1 MTFNKSLNKNLIKY
15 ISKSL
20 EKSKRLFGNVFVS
33 LICVLLLFAFAGCG
47 KSELEVKT
55 IGESLD
61 QDSDQNSEQVTGI
74 ETSDKSEEDKSE
86 ESESLG
92 TASDSKEKGSEVGES
107 KDKDSG
113 DKTTIC
119 VYVCGAVAQEGVYE
133 LPDGSRLAD
142 ALESAGGYAENAV
155 HGYLNLAEPLVDG
168 ERIYFPYLDEEESLD
183 MASGADSGFD
193 SNTDSKFESKSDL
206 QPEIEAKSG
215 DHSESGSG
223 LVNINTAGADELKTL
238 SGIGD
243 SRAADIIAYREANG
257 SFGSIEDIMNVSGI
271 GESIFNKI
279 KPYITVE

>member
-1 MTFNKSLNKNLIKY
+1 MTFNKNLIKY

-33 LICVLLLFAFAGCG
+33 LICVLLIFAFAGCG

-74 ETSDKSEEDKSE
+74 EPSDKSE

-92 TASDSKEKGSEVGES
+92 TASDSKEKESKVGES

-133 LPDGSRLAD
+133 LPDGARLAD
-142 ALESAGGYAENAV
+142 TLESAGGYAENAV

-183 MASGADSGFD
+183 MA
-193 SNTDSKFESKSDL
+193 
-206 QPEIEAKSG
+206 SG

-271 GESIFNKI
+271 GKSIFNKI

>member
-1 MTFNKSLNKNLIKY
+1 M
-15 ISKSL
+15 
-20 EKSKRLFGNVFVS
+20 
-33 LICVLLLFAFAGCG
+33 
-47 KSELEVKT
+47 
-55 IGESLD
+55 
-61 QDSDQNSEQVTGI
+61 
-74 ETSDKSEEDKSE
+74 
-86 ESESLG
+86 
-92 TASDSKEKGSEVGES
+92 
-107 KDKDSG
+107 
-113 DKTTIC
+113 
-119 VYVCGAVAQEGVYE
+119 
-133 LPDGSRLAD
+133 
-142 ALESAGGYAENAV
+142 ESAGGYAENAV
-155 HGYLNLAEPLVDG
+155 HGYLNLAETLVDG

-193 SNTDSKFESKSDL
+193 SKTDSKTDSKSDLETDLETDL

>member
-74 ETSDKSEEDKSE
+74 EPSDKSEEDKSE
-86 ESESLG
+86 KKDFAEESEESESLG
-92 TASDSKEKGSEVGES
+92 IASDS
-107 KDKDSG
+107 KDKDSE

-183 MASGADSGFD
+183 MASG
-193 SNTDSKFESKSDL
+193 
-206 QPEIEAKSG
+206 

>member
-1 MTFNKSLNKNLIKY
+1 MYMTFNKSLNKNLIKY

-74 ETSDKSEEDKSE
+74 EPSEKSE

-92 TASDSKEKGSEVGES
+92 TASDSKEKES

-215 DHSESGSG
+215 DHSESGIG

-257 SFGSIEDIMNVSGI
+257 SFSSIEDIKNVSGI
-271 GESIFNKI
+271 GESIFSKI

>member
-1 MTFNKSLNKNLIKY
+1 MTFNKKLIKY

-20 EKSKRLFGNVFVS
+20 EKSKRVFGNVFVS
-33 LICVLLLFAFAGCG
+33 LICVLLIFAFAGCG

-55 IGESLD
+55 IGESLE

-74 ETSDKSEEDKSE
+74 EPSDKSEEDKSE

-92 TASDSKEKGSEVGES
+92 TASDSKEKESKVGES

-133 LPDGSRLAD
+133 LPDGARLAD

-183 MASGADSGFD
+183 MA
-193 SNTDSKFESKSDL
+193 
-206 QPEIEAKSG
+206 SG

-257 SFGSIEDIMNVSGI
+257 SFGSIEDLMNVSGI

>member
-1 MTFNKSLNKNLIKY
+1 MTFNKKLIKY

-20 EKSKRLFGNVFVS
+20 EKSKRVFGNVFVS
-33 LICVLLLFAFAGCG
+33 LICVLLIFAFAGCG

-74 ETSDKSEEDKSE
+74 EPSDKSEEDKSEEKDFAEESE

-92 TASDSKEKGSEVGES
+92 TASDSKEKGSKVGES

-183 MASGADSGFD
+183 MASG
-193 SNTDSKFESKSDL
+193 
-206 QPEIEAKSG
+206 

-257 SFGSIEDIMNVSGI
+257 SFGSIEDLMNVSGI

>member
-33 LICVLLLFAFAGCG
+33 LICVLLIFAFAGCG
-47 KSELEVKT
+47 KAELEVKT

-74 ETSDKSEEDKSE
+74 EPSDKSEEDKSE

-92 TASDSKEKGSEVGES
+92 TASDSKEKGSKVGES

-183 MASGADSGFD
+183 MASG
-193 SNTDSKFESKSDL
+193 
-206 QPEIEAKSG
+206 